1 MLNVGL
7 PIHLVIL
14 MRMVTADDGRLEFSD
29 WHCGSSDFT
38 RRMSFESITE
48 NCESIM
54 CSFVSTLSLE
64 CNVLP
69 VNHCCVVHDE
79 CYTLQLGQEKC
90 DEDFCE
96 CNRRATISRRDCVD
110 LLEASCSLVQL
121 FGFGAYHNSA
131 NYTEPIDFVKQTLHA
146 ENLSFHYTNVYS
158 SCPKVNATT
167 SSCAMQYNM
176 CNETPIQCAEEL
188 SRCLLDAAA
197 VDGSSLCHESVNEV
211 CDLLV
216 KDANSWRNVFR
227 NTRFLGASLLRIIM
241 GACVVLLLYCVLR
254 LRPSSSTVDEKGKR
268 YFPV

>member
-1 MLNVGL
+1 MLNVGH

-14 MRMVTADDGRLEFSD
+14 MRIVTAVDGRLEFDD

-54 CSFVSTLSLE
+54 
-64 CNVLP
+64 LP

-131 NYTEPIDFVKQTLHA
+131 NYTEPIDFVKQTLRA
-146 ENLSFHYTNVYS
+146 ENLRKHYSNIYS

-176 CNETPIQCAEEL
+176 CDETPIECAEEL

-216 KDANSWRNVFR
+216 KDANSWRNTLR
-227 NTRFLGASLLRIIM
+227 NSHFLWASLLRIVM

-254 LRPSSSTVDEKGKR
+254 LRPSSSTIDEKGKR